1 MPFLLSLL
9 FRRLEMPK
17 ELTEEEQMRARILQS
32 LDDTEYD
39 YHVMPFH
46 GMVPDW
52 QPRYWDLAKMI
63 RQYFSL
69 K

>member
-1 MPFLLSLL
+1 MS
-9 FRRLEMPK
+9 K
-17 ELTEEEQMRARILQS
+17 SDISNEEEMRARILQT
-32 LDDTEYD
+32 LDDDEYA
-39 YHVMPFH
+39 YATLPFY